1 MSMDIVIGQSRRST
15 ITEYPSLFALPHSP
29 RFTKNI
35 KVQNVLRFS
44 INSRQ
49 SVFNTVYSVRCLSCL
64 RVKGSFQEAALI
76 IFPSTP
82 IKNTEDGMKRWLRRA
97 KKRRS
102 IGCPLDLFVLSG
114 LPKIEKWKLIDSKT
128 GQVRS
133 NYKFVQGW
141 MNSIRAIMLLWRN
154 LKAKE
159 LKFLSLRNLNQD
171 PLENLFGQIR
181 QHGICNTNPT
191 CYQFVAALKT
201 VVINNF
207 GAPISRGNNCEE
219 DYCKSLGD
227 FSTFLQNYSLAENA
241 EGSAKDNDINS
252 DIDLDKESN
261 FDDYNQ
267 ATAYVAGYILKKI
280 NVPECNKMTKSP
292 D

>member
-1 MSMDIVIGQSRRST
+1 MKVKVAAQQLSQTMAAAIETFHATGGV
-15 ITEYPSLFALPHSP
+15 SLG
-29 RFTKNI
+29 KNC
-35 KVQNVLRFS
+35 V
-44 INSRQ
+44 
-49 SVFNTVYSVRCLSCL
+49 
-64 RVKGSFQEAALI
+64 
-76 IFPSTP
+76 
-82 IKNTEDGMKRWLRRA
+82 
-97 KKRRS
+97 
-102 IGCPLDLFVLSG
+102 

-128 GQVRS
+128 GRVRS

-154 LKAKE
+154 LKAKG

-241 EGSAKDNDINS
+241 EGSAKDNDINL

-267 ATAYVAGYILKKI
+267 ATAFSQVTFSKR
-280 NVPECNKMTKSP
+280 
-292 D
+292 